1 MKKFT
6 TEEVTRVIRNLSDT
20 GLRKFQEILRF
31 PEAHTNT
38 QKWELGEKIEN
49 FGHYTRTRNTAKRLL
64 LYYGFSLYV
73 QETYML
79 LYRRIPIITLE
90 KYEKWGN
97 RIGWPITWSIL
108 SAAINC
114 RYSSDCV
121 DVLDMV
127 LAERMNGNQARKY
140 CECRGLYAHKK
151 ETRKQASMRVIAQE
165 SRNFMDTLRFAN
177 DRIADLPAR
186 MTAPEITSRRSV
198 INILGETAIN
208 IEDEMARLL
217 SVR

>member
-6 TEEVTRVIRNLSDT
+6 TEEATRVVRNLSKPGFHKLQD
-20 GLRKFQEILRF
+20 ILRF
-31 PEAHTNT
+31 PEALTNT

-64 LYYGFSLYV
+64 LYYGFSNYV
-73 QETYML
+73 QDTFML

-90 KYEKWGN
+90 KYEHLGEQV
-97 RIGWPITWSIL
+97 GWPLTWSIL
-108 SAAINC
+108 SAVINC
-114 RYSSDCV
+114 RYSSDCLSM
-121 DVLDMV
+121 LDMAM
-127 LAERMNGNQARKY
+127 AERMNGNRVKKY
-140 CECRGLYAHKK
+140 CECRGLYAHKT
-151 ETRKQASMRVIAQE
+151 ETRKQASMRVIVQE

-177 DRIADLPAR
+177 DRIRDLPAR
-186 MTAPEITSRRSV
+186 MTSPEITSRRSV

-208 IEDEMARLL
+208 IEDEMVRLL

>member
-6 TEEVTRVIRNLSDT
+6 TEEATRVIRSLSAT
-20 GLRKFQEILRF
+20 GLRKLQEILRF
-31 PEAHTNT
+31 PEAITNV

-73 QETYML
+73 QDTYML

-90 KYEKWGN
+90 KYEKWGT
-97 RIGWPITWSIL
+97 RVGWPITWSIL

-114 RYSSDCV
+114 RYSSDCQ

-127 LAERMNGNQARKY
+127 LAERMNGNQAKKY
-140 CECRGLYAHKK
+140 CETRGLYAHKS
-151 ETRKQASMRVIAQE
+151 ETQKQASMRVMVRE
-165 SRNFMDTLRFAN
+165 SRNLMDTLRFAN
-177 DRIADLPAR
+177 DRIEDLPAR
-186 MTAPEITSRRSV
+186 MTVPEIASRRSV
-198 INILGETAIN
+198 INILGETANN
-208 IEDEMARLL
+208 IEGEMVRLL

>member
-6 TEEVTRVIRNLSDT
+6 TEEATRVIRNLSET
-20 GLRKFQEILRF
+20 GLRKLQEILRF
-31 PEAHTNT
+31 PEARTNT

-49 FGHYTRTRNTAKRLL
+49 FGHYVRTRNTAKRLL
-64 LYYGFSLYV
+64 LYYGFSQYI
-73 QETYML
+73 QDTYML

-90 KYEKWGN
+90 KYENLGD

-108 SAAINC
+108 NAAINC
-114 RYSSDCV
+114 RYSSDCLS
-121 DVLDMV
+121 VLDMS
-127 LAERMNGNQARKY
+127 LAERMNGHQIKKY
-140 CECRGLYAHKK
+140 CEQRGLYAHKK
-151 ETRKQASMRVIAQE
+151 ETRKQASMRVIVQE

-208 IEDEMARLL
+208 LEDEMVRLL